1 MSGELGLPGDLGL
14 PGNQGLPG
22 KMKLSGELRLTIP
35 NQRAPFDPHIAGQQA
50 NTWRAATDLTN
61 RLQCVPLTP
70 SENNP
75 DVHL

>member
-1 MSGELGLPGDLGL
+1 MKYSEHQTLVTQKPHDYFTKGLD
-14 PGNQGLPG
+14 Q
-22 KMKLSGELRLTIP
+22 SIP

-61 RLQCVPLTP
+61 RHQCVPLTP

-75 DVHL
+75 DVHCKV